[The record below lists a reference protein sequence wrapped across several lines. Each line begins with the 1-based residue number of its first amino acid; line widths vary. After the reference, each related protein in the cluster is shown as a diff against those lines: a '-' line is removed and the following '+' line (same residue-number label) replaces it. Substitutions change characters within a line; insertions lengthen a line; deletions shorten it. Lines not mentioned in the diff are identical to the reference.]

1 MCVQDFQHW
10 LQRTKVVL
18 QWIVLVGAYI
28 NIKQWSVSKMK
39 TSYDI
44 CFPTLIQ
51 IMYQRN
57 KVYCFS
63 NRNVIFI
70 MTMVKKKSIIRQ
82 IPCSN
87 SWTNNYLGGKHFRP
101 RCWKV

>member
-1 MCVQDFQHW
+1 
-10 LQRTKVVL
+10 
-18 QWIVLVGAYI
+18 
-28 NIKQWSVSKMK
+28 MK

-51 IMYQRN
+51 ITYQRN

-70 MTMVKKKSIIRQ
+70 MTMVKGKSIIRQ

-87 SWTNNYLGGKHFRP
+87 S
-101 RCWKV
+101 